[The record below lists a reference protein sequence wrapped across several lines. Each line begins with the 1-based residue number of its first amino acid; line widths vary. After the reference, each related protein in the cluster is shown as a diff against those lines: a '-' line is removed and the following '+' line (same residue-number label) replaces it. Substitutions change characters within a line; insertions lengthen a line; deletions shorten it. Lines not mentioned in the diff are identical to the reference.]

1 MQIGLLHQLVRVVQ
15 MIVLDVLNARKIHVI
30 NVVSLNSAVDARVI
44 GVGSLNDNAIVR
56 KRRTVIFAKLQ

>member
-1 MQIGLLHQLVRVVQ
+1 MQIGLLHQLVRVVP

-30 NVVSLNSAVDARVI
+30 NVVSLNSAVDAHVI

-56 KRRTVIFAKLQ
+56 KRRSVIFAKLQ